1 MTVNEFMADFLVAGA
16 DYYRLDEAVHEYLEA
31 CDRLDSAAKNESIRV
46 ISDCIAKCAES
57 NANAKASARDALA
70 ADLPN
75 AQVYEDVTAAY
86 GMVAVWDNR
95 VSLLISMMRT
105 IALETDADC
114 IELLVR
120 SRNNANAADVHRPG
134 RTLDIADGIELFSEV
149 PDAEDES
156 DEVDYDDDD
165 ATAEDAE
172 GEIVDG
178 IEEED
183 AVSEEST
190 EVVGGWM
197 PSDIPMNSTAVMD
210 VDPVEDDTAEIFTV
224 EAAETIADDDGASI
238 VEQVVDESPTE
249 KPLSREEIQSIV
261 LETMKEFFAQTAPV
275 ATQEEEKPKRT
286 RRKSTVPKS
295 PRRGLRRKKA
305 EEETDGIQ
313 EAEE

>member
-134 RTLDIADGIELFSEV
+134 RTLDIADGIQLFSEV

-210 VDPVEDDTAEIFTV
+210 VDPVEDDSAEIFTV
-224 EAAETIADDDGASI
+224 EAAETIADDGASI

>member
-86 GMVAVWDNR
+86 GMVAFWDNR

-210 VDPVEDDTAEIFTV
+210 VDPVEDDSAEIFTV
-224 EAAETIADDDGASI
+224 EAAETIADDGASI

>member
-16 DYYRLDEAVHEYLEA
+16 DYHRLDDAVHEYLEA
-31 CDRLDSAAKNESIRV
+31 CDRLDSAANNESIRV

-70 ADLPN
+70 ADIPN

-86 GMVAVWDNR
+86 WMVAFWDNR

-120 SRNNANAADVHRPG
+120 SRNNVNAADVHRPG
-134 RTLDIADGIELFSEV
+134 RTLDISDEIELFSDI

-156 DEVDYDDDD
+156 DEVDYDDD

-210 VDPVEDDTAEIFTV
+210 VGPVEDVSAGIFTV
-224 EAAETIADDDGASI
+224 EAAETIAHDDGASI
-238 VEQVVDESPTE
+238 VEQIVDESPNE
-249 KPLSREEIQSIV
+249 KPLSREDIQSIV

-275 ATQEEEKPKRT
+275 APQEEEKPKRT